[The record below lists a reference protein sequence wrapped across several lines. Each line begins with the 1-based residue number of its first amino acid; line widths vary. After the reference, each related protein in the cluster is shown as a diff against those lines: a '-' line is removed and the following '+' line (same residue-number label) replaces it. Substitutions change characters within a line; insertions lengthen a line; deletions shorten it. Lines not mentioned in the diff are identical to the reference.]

1 MKQLFAAISVIA
13 LLAAAPSWAQTT
25 STAPTTK
32 APAAHKQK
40 PAKAKPATSTSGSSA
55 ATGDHSHSSKANA
68 ATNKKTQELNQQELS
83 RLQ

>member
-40 PAKAKPATSTSGSSA
+40 PAKAKPAASTSGSSGTSDQSRSA
-55 ATGDHSHSSKANA
+55 KANA
-68 ATNKKTQELNQQELS
+68 VTNKKTQQLNQQELS
-83 RLQ
+83 RLE

>member
-32 APAAHKQK
+32 APAAHKGK
-40 PAKAKPATSTSGSSA
+40 PAKAKPATPPSGSSA
-55 ATGDHSHSSKANA
+55 ATGDHSRSSHDNA
-68 ATNKKTQELNQQELS
+68 VTNKKTQELNQQELS
-83 RLQ
+83 TLQ